1 MCLIIVQPAGHTLPR
16 ARLVEIFSRND
27 DGFGIMRAVGGVLHT
42 WRTVGDVN
50 EMLALYYA
58 HAAGRAC
65 AVSYTHLTLPTN

>member
-50 EMLALYYA
+50 EMLASTTRTPR
-58 HAAGRAC
+58 GVRAC
-65 AVSYTHLTLPTN
+65 CIGAWQRTVA